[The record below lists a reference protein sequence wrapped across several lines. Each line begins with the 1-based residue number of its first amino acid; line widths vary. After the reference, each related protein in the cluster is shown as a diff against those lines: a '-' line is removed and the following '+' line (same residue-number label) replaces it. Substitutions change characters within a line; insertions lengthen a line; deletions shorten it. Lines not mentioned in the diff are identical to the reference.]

1 MTAIALTEATFEEV
15 IAGSDGPVLVE
26 FWAEWCAPCR
36 ALAPVLESIVA
47 ENRDLA
53 LYKINSDEERAVAAR
68 FEVSAVPTTLVFKDG
83 KLEKRLVGARGKRH
97 LLEELGDLLS

>member
-1 MTAIALTEATFEEV
+1 MAAALNEATFEEA
-15 IAGSDGPVLVE
+15 IAGSEVPVLVE

-47 ENRDLA
+47 ENNLA
-53 LYKINSDEERAVAAR
+53 LYKVNSDEEPGLSAQ
-68 FEVSAVPTTLVFKDG
+68 FEVSAVPTTLVFREG
-83 KLEKRLVGARGKRH
+83 KLERRLVGARGKRH

>member
-1 MTAIALTEATFEEV
+1 MAAALSEATFEEA
-15 IAGSDGPVLVE
+15 IAGSEVPVLVE

-36 ALAPVLESIVA
+36 ALAPVLESIAA
-47 ENRDLA
+47 ENGVA
-53 LYKINSDEERAVAAR
+53 LYKVNSDEQPGLSAR
-68 FEVSAVPTTLVFKDG
+68 FAVSAVPTTLVFKDG